1 MPMLKFIDLFPE
13 LFSELRSYKVH
24 MASGQNNNNPLHAF
38 FRGEFKQWQE
48 WQTKRNFE
56 RPNILSFIYYNPN
69 EWLYAGIYRSLSC
82 IESKKENHFEYHT
95 ELLDIRKEL
104 IGRLIIKFNKTFR
117 ASYLRLESHYDQ
129 FNISEIFKEKLSILP
144 FPGYENVN
152 IDFNYLQT
160 IVKNEE
166 LSWKTALLNI
176 KGVYLISDR
185 NTGKLYVGSVY
196 GQEAFWTRWS
206 QYINSGHGNN
216 VDLKQLILQNGIE
229 YSGNFSF
236 SILEIRSSI
245 TDDLE
250 IQQRESYWKEIL
262 LTRKFGYNKN

>member
-1 MPMLKFIDLFPE
+1 MLKFIDLFPE
-13 LFSELRSYKVH
+13 LLSDLHLYKVH
-24 MASGQNNNNPLHAF
+24 MATGSNQNNPLHVF
-38 FRGEFKQWQE
+38 FRGDFKHWQE

-56 RPNILSFIYYNPN
+56 RPNILSLIYYTPN
-69 EWLYAGIYRSLSC
+69 EWLFAGIYRSLSC
-82 IESKKENHFEYHT
+82 IQRRENHFEYQT
-95 ELLDIRKEL
+95 ELLEFRKEL
-104 IGRLIIKFNKTFR
+104 IGRLIIKFNKVFR
-117 ASYLRLESHYDQ
+117 ASYLLLESHYDQ
-129 FNISEIFKEKLSILP
+129 FIVSEILKEKLSILP
-144 FPGYENVN
+144 FPGYEKVN
-152 IDFNYLQT
+152 INFDYLKT

-185 NTGKLYVGSVY
+185 NSGKLYVGSVY

-216 VDLKQLILQNGIE
+216 VDLKQVILDNGIE
-229 YSGNFSF
+229 YAEHFSF

-250 IQQRESYWKEIL
+250 IIQREAYWKEIL